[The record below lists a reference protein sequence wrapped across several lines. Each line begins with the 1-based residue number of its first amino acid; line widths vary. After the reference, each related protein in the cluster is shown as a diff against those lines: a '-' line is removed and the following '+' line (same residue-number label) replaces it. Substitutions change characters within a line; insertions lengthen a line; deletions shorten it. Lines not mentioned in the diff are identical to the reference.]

1 MRILVF
7 GAGYVGLSNA
17 ILLSRYYSVRLV
29 DIDKEKINTLKS
41 KKSPIGDSLI
51 KKYLKDKHLNL
62 DFSCK
67 LDDDLVNIDVVLIAT
82 PTSFDDQSKRFD
94 TTSIEKLLKKI
105 KKKKF
110 SKLVVIRSTVPI
122 GFTDKMQRKY
132 PDFNISF
139 FPEFLREGFALR
151 DNLFPSRIICGSKS
165 KKSNHFLNM
174 LKKAAKK
181 KKINTLVTSPSEAE
195 AIKLFS
201 NTFLAM
207 RISFFN
213 ELDTFAAS
221 KNLSAKDIIEGV
233 CMDSRIGN
241 FYNNPSFGY
250 GGYCLP
256 KDTKQLKENFKEI
269 PQKIIHGTILSN
281 KLRKDFIVNEID
293 KKNINRIGV
302 YRLSMKTDSDNWRES
317 AVIDIIKKLK
327 KKNKVITIY
336 EPLMTKKLFLGCKV
350 ENNLKLFKQ
359 NSEMIIANRLSK
371 NIDDKIDTI
380 YSRDIFRE
388 N

>member
-1 MRILVF
+1 MKVLVI

-17 ILLSRYYSVRLV
+17 ILLSSYYSVRLV
-29 DIDKEKINTLKS
+29 DIDREKINTLKA

-67 LDDDLVNIDVVLIAT
+67 LDDDLVNVDVILIAT

-94 TTSIEKLLKKI
+94 TSSIEKLLKEI

-110 SKLVVIRSTVPI
+110 SNLVVIRSTVPI
-122 GFTDKMQRKY
+122 GFTDKMQQKY

-165 KKSNHFLNM
+165 KKSSHFLNM

-181 KKINTLVTSPSEAE
+181 KNINTLVTSPSEAE

-221 KNLSAKDIIEGV
+221 KNLNSKEIIEGV

-256 KDTKQLKENFKEI
+256 KDAKQLKENFKEI

-281 KLRKDFIVNEID
+281 KLRKDFIVNEIV
-293 KKNINRIGV
+293 KKNIKRIGV
-302 YRLSMKTDSDNWRES
+302 YRLSMKANSDNWRES

-327 KKNKVITIY
+327 KKNKVITIF

-350 ENNLKLFKQ
+350 ENNLKLFKE

-371 NIDDKIDTI
+371 NIEDKIDTI